1 MALYLSSCCLINDC
15 VKKFIDAVDNKKPLP
30 NLSILDAMA
39 ILTEAWGRVSEET
52 IRKCFRKAG
61 IGNQAQQSALND
73 DEDVI
78 DIAGAP
84 NVNFRKIS
92 VRKTMWDLE
101 FSEHL
106 L

>member
-1 MALYLSSCCLINDC
+1 
-15 VKKFIDAVDNKKPLP
+15 
-30 NLSILDAMA
+30 MA

-61 IGNQAQQSALND
+61 NQAQQSALND
-73 DEDVI
+73 NEDVI

-92 VRKTMWDLE
+92 VRKTM
-101 FSEHL
+101 
-106 L
+106 